1 MKIYDDNNH
10 RTYIIIKIIKTIQH
24 NFTMIEVRF
33 LLQFFSGLLL
43 VAFELIAHEVV
54 EPTGVFLS
62 TDGFLMVQAK
72 GHQQGRARQDGV
84 TSLVA

>member
-1 MKIYDDNNH
+1 M
-10 RTYIIIKIIKTIQH
+10 IQ
-24 NFTMIEVRF
+24 VRF

-43 VAFELIAHEVV
+43 VAFELIGHEVV

-72 GHQQGRARQDGV
+72 GHQQGRGASGRCDLLGGLAEFPSTELLQG
-84 TSLVA
+84 TASSP

>member
-1 MKIYDDNNH
+1 
-10 RTYIIIKIIKTIQH
+10 
-24 NFTMIEVRF
+24 MIEVRF
-33 LLQFFSGLLL
+33 LLPFFSGLLL
-43 VAFELIAHEVV
+43 VAFELIGHEVV